1 MPNPVYA
8 DVLTR
13 ESARR
18 LEALLRDIPHPVAVV
33 GGHAVRL
40 RVLDG
45 WKREFGGEYFG
56 SRDIDVIYHVDPKW
70 SIDEF
75 RKSAAGRAPQ
85 RIRDIGFRPMANN
98 RFGIIIDSEGHE
110 LEKEPGP
117 PKFARID
124 YDTLYLDPLVTHV
137 HPAAKA
143 VLGYAPTDEPLADL
157 AFTDPAHRTL
167 VPGLG
172 ANVYVPSAPV
182 LVATKLHSLP
192 GRTKDDK
199 AVKDL
204 CDLYA
209 LVQYGG
215 ARERDIRA
223 TIHRLLPAKAR
234 ELVDAAMRSEYLPQA
249 AEHIEV
255 EQAALRAALAP
266 LALP

>member
-8 DVLTR
+8 DFLTR

-18 LEALLRDIPHPVAVV
+18 LEGLLHDIPHPVAVV

-40 RVLDG
+40 RVLEG

-56 SRDIDVIYHVDPKW
+56 SRDIDVIYHVDPAW
-70 SIDEF
+70 SIEEF
-75 RKSAAGRAPQ
+75 RASAAGQAPK

-98 RFGIIIDSEGHE
+98 RFGIIIDANGKE
-110 LEKEPGP
+110 LESEPGP

-124 YDTLYLDPLVTHV
+124 YDTLYLDPLVTHI
-137 HPAAKA
+137 HPASKD

-172 ANVYVPSAPV
+172 SNVYVPSASV

-192 GRTKDDK
+192 ERTKDDK

-223 TIHRLLPAKAR
+223 TVHRLLPGTAR
-234 ELVDAAMRSEYLPQA
+234 KLVDAAMRSEHLPQA
-249 AEHIEV
+249 ADHIEV
-255 EQAALRAALAP
+255 DQAGLRAVLAP
-266 LALP
+266 LALA